1 MRNGF
6 VYGVSI
12 STVGVSLVLAGCAAR
27 TPAKGPQTAAQAY
40 METPVPTVGASP
52 TPAPGVTPSALPTRP
67 IGKGVKATKGQP
79 IGPIITF
86 FGAARAD
93 GGMVEPQSV
102 DKKGIATYLSAA
114 GSGFQ
119 LVVEAKP
126 GLSGLDPGR
135 RVAAYDAGDPKSRPD
150 LEIESSRDMGDG
162 SRAVCD
168 RMRPNIG
175 GIPGINPPN
184 FAETQPLSDAINDF
198 ACRFETFLQPDS
210 ACTVD
215 KNGEFAFESKESTLQ
230 FCMVVARA
238 WAFPLGDT
246 LLSVRLRDTD
256 GNPGPIKQ
264 VRITRSAEPTPA
276 KKAEPAPAKKP

>member
-6 VYGVSI
+6 VHGISI
-12 STVGVSLVLAGCAAR
+12 STVGVILVLSGCAAR
-27 TPAKGPQTAAQAY
+27 TPAKGPQMAAQAY
-40 METPVPTVGASP
+40 TETPVPTVAASA
-52 TPAPGVTPSALPTRP
+52 TPAPGVTPSPLSTRP
-67 IGKGVKATKGQP
+67 IGKAVKATKGHP

-93 GGMVEPQSV
+93 GGMVEPESV
-102 DKKGIATYLSAA
+102 DKKGIPTYLSAG

-119 LVVEAKP
+119 LVVEAQP
-126 GLSGLDPGR
+126 GLSGLDPSR
-135 RVAAYDAGDPKSRPD
+135 RVFAYVADDPKSRPD
-150 LEIESSRDMGDG
+150 LEIETSRDMGDG
-162 SRAVCD
+162 SPAVCD

-175 GIPGINPPN
+175 GIPGINPPD
-184 FAETQPLSDAINDF
+184 FAETQRVSDAINDF

-215 KNGEFAFESKESTLQ
+215 KNGEFAFERKESTLQ

-264 VRITRSAEPTPA
+264 VRMRRSAAPAPAKNPGPTPA
-276 KKAEPAPAKKP
+276 KK